1 MPAPSSRLPAT
12 FREVWQSPFVTGPF
26 LATATQNGDF
36 MNRFT
41 ALVATATL
49 AAGTLSLA
57 APTAAAPAKAT
68 AYKVTA
74 KINETV
80 AIGKETTLKVRGR
93 VTPKAAGQKVIL
105 QQRVL
110 PKRTWKATGTAKI
123 RSTGTYVL
131 KDVPSTPGKREYRVV
146 KPASNGFAKGI
157 SQALSVQ
164 VYAWSKLGYRAPGPA
179 SNVTVTGATI
189 ATDYYSPS
197 LVSTV
202 SGTPSS
208 IEYTLGRKC
217 LSLRASYALTD
228 QSATNSSGS
237 VVVSTDGAVRANH
250 ALTVGALVADEVI
263 DLKNVYRIKFD
274 LTSSATPAAVTAVA
288 EPEVLCTR

>member
-1 MPAPSSRLPAT
+1 
-12 FREVWQSPFVTGPF
+12 
-26 LATATQNGDF
+26 

-41 ALVATATL
+41 ALVASATL
-49 AAGTLSLA
+49 AASTLALA
-57 APTAAAPAKAT
+57 APTTAAPARAT

-80 AIGKETTLKVRGR
+80 AISKETTLKVRGR
-93 VTPKAAGQKVIL
+93 VAPKAVGQKVVL
-105 QQRVL
+105 QQRVGN
-110 PKRTWKATGTAKI
+110 KKTWKATGTARIKAN
-123 RSTGTYVL
+123 GTYVL
-131 KDVPSTPGKREYRVV
+131 KDDPSTPGKREYRVV

-157 SQALSVQ
+157 SPALAVQ
-164 VYAWSKLGYRAPGPA
+164 VYGWSKLGYRAPGPA
-179 SNVTVTGATI
+179 SNVTVTGASI
-189 ATDYYSPS
+189 ATDFYSPS

-202 SGTPSS
+202 SGPPSS

-228 QSATNSSGS
+228 QSATGSTGS

-263 DLKNVYRIKFD
+263 DLKDVYRIKFEM
-274 LTSSATPAAVTAVA
+274 TSSATPAAVTAVA